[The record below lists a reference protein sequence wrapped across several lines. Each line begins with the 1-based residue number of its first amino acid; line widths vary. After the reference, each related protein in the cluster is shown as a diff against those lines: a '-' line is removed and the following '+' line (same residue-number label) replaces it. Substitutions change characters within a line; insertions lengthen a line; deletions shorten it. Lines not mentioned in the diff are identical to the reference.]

1 MFGRRRKEL
10 EELNDYL
17 TRILSGETT
26 LPPLENKEGEL
37 SILRSNIYKA
47 VSQLINVKEYEK
59 ESKINLANSL
69 ADISHQ
75 LKTPLTSITVMND
88 LLKEETDEEKRQEFI
103 RIQSAQIEKMNWLIQ
118 TLLKISKID
127 AGSVTLKQE
136 QISLQDLVGLS
147 LDPLL
152 VLLELKKIHV
162 ANEGGGASDVVISC
176 DRKWT
181 AEALTNIL
189 KNCAEHMD
197 EGGQLSFSYEDN
209 NIYCAIRIEDNGSGI
224 AEEDLPHI
232 FERFYRGKNSSA
244 DSVGIGLALSHT
256 IIEKQK
262 GEILVESKVGEGSV
276 FTVKF
281 YKTVI

>member
-1 MFGRRRKEL
+1 MFGKRRKEL

-26 LPPLENKEGEL
+26 LPPLENEEGEL

-47 VSQLINVKEYEK
+47 VGRLINVKDYEK
-59 ESKINLANSL
+59 ESKINLANAL
-69 ADISHQ
+69 ADITHQ

-88 LLKEETDEEKRQEFI
+88 LLKDETDEKKRQEFI
-103 RIQSAQIEKMNWLIQ
+103 AIQSAQIEKMNWLVQ
-118 TLLKISKID
+118 NLLKISKID

-136 QISLQDLVGLS
+136 RISLKELVSLS
-147 LDPLL
+147 LEPLL
-152 VLLELKKIHV
+152 VLLELKKINV
-162 ANEGGGASDVVISC
+162 VNEEGSVSDAVINC
-176 DRKWT
+176 DKKWT
-181 AEALTNIL
+181 AEALTNIM

-197 EGGQLSFSYEDN
+197 EGGRLSVSYEDN
-209 NIYCAIRIEDNGSGI
+209 NIYCAVKIEDNGSGI
-224 AEEDLPHI
+224 AKEDLPHI

-244 DSVGIGLALSHT
+244 DSVGIGLSLSNT

-262 GEILVESKVGEGSV
+262 GEILVESEVGEGSV
-276 FTVKF
+276 FTIKF

>member
-1 MFGRRRKEL
+1 MFGKRHKEL

-47 VSQLINVKEYEK
+47 VSRLINVKDYEK

-75 LKTPLTSITVMND
+75 LNTPLTSITVMND
-88 LLKEETDEEKRQEFI
+88 LLRDETEEKKRQEFI
-103 RIQSAQIEKMNWLIQ
+103 EIQSAQIEKMNWLVQ
-118 TLLKISKID
+118 NLLKISRID

-136 QISLQDLVGLS
+136 KISLKELVDLS
-147 LDPLL
+147 LEPLL
-152 VLLELKKIHV
+152 VLLELKKINV
-162 ANEGGGASDVVISC
+162 INEEGGAADVLINC
-176 DRKWT
+176 DKKWT
-181 AEALTNIL
+181 AEAFTNII

-197 EGGQLSFSYEDN
+197 EGGKLSVSYEDN
-209 NIYCAIRIEDNGSGI
+209 NIYCLVRIEDNGSGI
-224 AEEDLPHI
+224 AREDLPHI

-244 DSVGIGLALSHT
+244 DSVGIGLALSNT

-262 GEILVESKVGEGSV
+262 GEILVESEEGVGTV

>member
-1 MFGRRRKEL
+1 MFGKRRKEL

-26 LPPLENKEGEL
+26 LPPLENEEGEL

-47 VSQLINVKEYEK
+47 VGRLINVKDYEK
-59 ESKINLANSL
+59 ESKINLANAL
-69 ADISHQ
+69 ADITHQ

-88 LLKEETDEEKRQEFI
+88 LLKDETDEKKRQEFI
-103 RIQSAQIEKMNWLIQ
+103 AIQSAQIEKMNWLVQ
-118 TLLKISKID
+118 NLLKISKID

-136 QISLQDLVGLS
+136 RISLKELVSLS
-147 LDPLL
+147 LEPLL
-152 VLLELKKIHV
+152 VLLELKKINV
-162 ANEGGGASDVVISC
+162 VNEEGSVSDAVINC
-176 DRKWT
+176 DKKWT
-181 AEALTNIL
+181 AEALTNIM

-197 EGGQLSFSYEDN
+197 EGGRLSVSYEDN
-209 NIYCAIRIEDNGSGI
+209 NIYCAVKIEDNGSGI
-224 AEEDLPHI
+224 AKEDLSHI

-244 DSVGIGLALSHT
+244 DSVGIGLSLSNT

-262 GEILVESKVGEGSV
+262 GEILVESEVGEGSV
-276 FTVKF
+276 FTIKF

>member
-1 MFGRRRKEL
+1 MFGKRRKEL

-26 LPPLENKEGEL
+26 LPPLENEEGEL

-47 VSQLINVKEYEK
+47 VGRLINVKDYEK
-59 ESKINLANSL
+59 ESKINLANAL
-69 ADISHQ
+69 ADITHQ

-88 LLKEETDEEKRQEFI
+88 LLKDETDEKKRQEFI
-103 RIQSAQIEKMNWLIQ
+103 AIQSAQIEKMNWLVQ
-118 TLLKISKID
+118 NLLKISKID

-136 QISLQDLVGLS
+136 RISLKELVSLS
-147 LDPLL
+147 LVPLL
-152 VLLELKKIHV
+152 VLLELKKINV
-162 ANEGGGASDVVISC
+162 INEEGSVSDAVINC
-176 DRKWT
+176 DKKWT
-181 AEALTNIL
+181 AEALTNIM

-197 EGGQLSFSYEDN
+197 EGGRLSVSYEDN
-209 NIYCAIRIEDNGSGI
+209 NIYCAVKIEDNGSGI
-224 AEEDLPHI
+224 AKEDLPHI

-244 DSVGIGLALSHT
+244 DSVGIGLSLSNT

-262 GEILVESKVGEGSV
+262 GEILVESEVGEGSV
-276 FTVKF
+276 FTIKF